1 MALVLG
7 GGNPLRRMPVAYV
20 NRGLIMVCVLA
31 FVSGVRPEPFAFVP
45 AYFYGTVD
53 LAGPLPTWDVWRG
66 LVGHV
71 LVHGDWVHLATNMV
85 ALWVFGDNVEDAM
98 GHLRYLAFFI
108 LCAVTGA
115 LVEGAWTAD
124 PMRPLVGASG
134 AISGVMGAYLLLHP
148 HAKIL
153 VLVLFRFPVLLP
165 ASVVVAGDLAANITM
180 ALMPGAAAGD
190 TAWGAHLGGFAAGML
205 LVVPFKRAGVPLFHP
220 TSAYPP
226 VPFPRLQA
234 VLVDFF
240 PPPDPVGRPGAAGRG
255 GARERWTVAGKA
267 AVYFALIAVLFWTL

>member
-7 GGNPLRRMPVAYV
+7 SGNPLRRLPVAV
-20 NRGLIMVCVLA
+20 ANRGLIMACVLA
-31 FVSGVRPEPFAFVP
+31 FVTGVRPEFFAFVP
-45 AYFYGTVD
+45 AYFFGTVD
-53 LAGPLPTWDVWRG
+53 LAGPLPVWDVWRG
-66 LVGHV
+66 LFGHV
-71 LVHGDWVHLATNMV
+71 LVHGDVTHLVVNMV

-98 GHLRYLAFFI
+98 GHLRYLIFFL
-108 LCAVTGA
+108 LCAAAGA
-115 LVEGAWTAD
+115 LAEGMMTAE

-180 ALMPGAAAGD
+180 ALMPGAAQGT

-205 LVVPFKRAGVPLFHP
+205 LVVPFKRMDVPLFLP
-220 TSAYPP
+220 ASAYPP
-226 VPFPRLQA
+226 VPFPRLQT
-234 VLVDFF
+234 VLLDFF
-240 PPPDPVGRPGAAGRG
+240 PPPDPVARQG
-255 GARERWTVAGKA
+255 GAMERWTVAGKA
-267 AVYFALIAVLFWTL
+267 ALYFALIAVLFWTM

>member
-7 GGNPLRRMPVAYV
+7 GGNPLRRVPMAVV
-20 NRGLIMVCVLA
+20 NRGLIVLCVLA
-31 FVSGVRPEPFAFVP
+31 FVSGIRPEPFAFVP

-85 ALWVFGDNVEDAM
+85 ALWVFGDNVEDAL
-98 GHLRYLAFFI
+98 GHLRYLAFFL
-108 LCAVTGA
+108 LCAAAGA
-115 LVEGAWTAD
+115 LTEGALTAE

-165 ASVVVAGDLAANITM
+165 AGVVVAGDIAANITM
-180 ALMPGAAAGD
+180 ALMPEAAPGD

-205 LVVPFKRAGVPLFHP
+205 LLVPFKRAGVPLFLP
-220 TSAYPP
+220 ASAYPP
-226 VPFPRLQA
+226 VPFPRLQMI
-234 VLVDFF
+234 LPDFF
-240 PPPDPVGRPGAAGRG
+240 PPPDPTGRRG
-255 GARERWTVAGKA
+255 GARERLAVAGKA
-267 AVYFALIAVLFWTL
+267 AAYVGLIAVLFWTL